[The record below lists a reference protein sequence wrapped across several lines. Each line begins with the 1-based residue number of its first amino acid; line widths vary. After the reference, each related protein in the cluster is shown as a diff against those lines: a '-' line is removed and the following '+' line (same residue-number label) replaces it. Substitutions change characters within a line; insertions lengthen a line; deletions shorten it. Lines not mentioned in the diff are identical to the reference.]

1 MIGLSLVIL
10 CISINLNAVRGQ
22 ALVSCAKTCT
32 AQAPCEAV
40 VLCDPCRKAFVPVN
54 TPCVNSTDGRDIPF
68 SCFCTG
74 TSSECI
80 CRRTDNA
87 DSPTRLSTK
96 PSATVSQTTEKTPVA
111 TRPTTLT
118 NSEVTKMTLTSSSS
132 SSFAAATTIADVDPL
147 TLPALDATTVTNL
160 SLTNAS
166 NTHVDVNSTSTSQL
180 VDVVTPGPTAIS
192 FPAWAIGA
200 AVAGGGVLLLAI
212 GVALLMLALR
222 SKRLNSS
229 PLSPSSSALHDDAP
243 DMVSA
248 RMSSAIYDAPPVD
261 FLQYGSAPPLSQDSM
276 YDSPDVALKR

>member
-1 MIGLSLVIL
+1 MPPTVK
-10 CISINLNAVRGQ
+10 RF
-22 ALVSCAKTCT
+22 TE
-32 AQAPCEAV
+32 P
-40 VLCDPCRKAFVPVN
+40 
-54 TPCVNSTDGRDIPF
+54 
-68 SCFCTG
+68 
-74 TSSECI
+74 
-80 CRRTDNA
+80 RRA
-87 DSPTRLSTK
+87 
-96 PSATVSQTTEKTPVA
+96 
-111 TRPTTLT
+111 
-118 NSEVTKMTLTSSSS
+118 
-132 SSFAAATTIADVDPL
+132 
-147 TLPALDATTVTNL
+147 NL
-160 SLTNAS
+160 SKFANHHCKLHRIWKRFILVLFRFHS
-166 NTHVDVNSTSTSQL
+166 FLREQKIKDFRPVSTYSTSQL